1 MKLTLVQQ
9 EIVWGNKA
17 HNLATF
23 NAIAEAHYGQTDV
36 LVLPEMFSTGF
47 CVNQPELAETT
58 DGEAIQCVKQWAKQ
72 GNYAVV
78 GSVMATDG
86 TRMYNRAFFCQPN
99 GTIDFADKRHLFIGD
114 EQRHFTPGDKQLDV
128 TYNSVKF
135 RVLVCF
141 DLRFPVWS
149 RNKGGEDYDVLV
161 YVANWPKDRIDAW
174 DTLLKA
180 RAIENQAYVCGVN
193 AVGTDSYNIQHDGH
207 SVLLNP
213 RGKNL
218 VDFEVSEQA
227 AKTGE
232 VNVEKLH
239 RIRDQFPFLKSG
251 DKFTIEL

>member
-1 MKLTLVQQ
+1 MKITLAQQ

-23 NAIAEAHYGQTDV
+23 NTIAEAHYGQTDV

-47 CVNQPELAETT
+47 CVNQPELSETT
-58 DGEAIQCVKQWAKQ
+58 DGEAIQTVKRWAAT

-78 GSVMATDG
+78 GSIMATDG
-86 TRMYNRAFFCQPN
+86 TKMYNRAFFCQPD

-114 EQRHFTPGDKQLDV
+114 EQKYFTPGDKHLDV
-128 TYNSVKF
+128 NYQGLKF
-135 RVLVCF
+135 RVLICF

-149 RNKGGEDYDVLV
+149 RNVGDNLYDVLI

-193 AVGTDSYNIQHDGH
+193 AVGTDAYNIQHNGH
-207 SVLLNP
+207 SVLLDT
-213 RGKNL
+213 RGNTL
-218 VDFEVSEQA
+218 VSFEESEQA
-227 AKTGE
+227 AKTE
-232 VNVEKLH
+232 SINIEKQL
-239 RIRDQFPFLKSG
+239 RIRAKFPFGKSG
-251 DKFTIEL
+251 DVFTINH

>member
-9 EIVWGNKA
+9 EIVWGNKS
-17 HNLATF
+17 HNLNTF

-47 CVNQPELAETT
+47 CVNQPELSETT

-78 GSVMATDG
+78 GSIMATDG
-86 TRMYNRAFFCQPN
+86 ARMYNRAFFCQPD

-114 EQRHFTPGDKQLDV
+114 EQRHFTPGNKQLDV
-128 TYNSVKF
+128 TYDGVKF
-135 RVLVCF
+135 RILVCF

-207 SVLLNP
+207 SVLLDP
-213 RGKNL
+213 RGKSI
-218 VDFEVSEQA
+218 VDFEVNEQA

-232 VNVEKLH
+232 VNVEKLR
-239 RIRDQFPFLKSG
+239 RIREQFPFLKSG

>member
-1 MKLTLVQQ
+1 
-9 EIVWGNKA
+9 
-17 HNLATF
+17 
-23 NAIAEAHYGQTDV
+23 
-36 LVLPEMFSTGF
+36 
-47 CVNQPELAETT
+47 
-58 DGEAIQCVKQWAKQ
+58 
-72 GNYAVV
+72 
-78 GSVMATDG
+78 
-86 TRMYNRAFFCQPN
+86 
-99 GTIDFADKRHLFIGD
+99 
-114 EQRHFTPGDKQLDV
+114 V
-128 TYNSVKF
+128 TYDGVKF

-193 AVGTDSYNIQHDGH
+193 AVGTDSYNIQHNGH
-207 SVLLNP
+207 SVLLDP

-232 VNVEKLH
+232 VNIEKLR
-239 RIRDQFPFLKSG
+239 RIREQFPFLKSG

>member
-23 NAIAEAHYGQTDV
+23 NTIAEAHYGQTDV

-58 DGEAIQCVKQWAKQ
+58 DGEAIQQVKQWAKH

-78 GSVMATDG
+78 GSIMATDG
-86 TRMYNRAFFCQPN
+86 AKMYNRAFFCQPN

-114 EQRHFTPGDKQLDV
+114 EQRHFTSGNKQLDV
-128 TYNSVKF
+128 TYDGVKF
-135 RVLVCF
+135 RILVCF

-207 SVLLNP
+207 SVLLDP
-213 RGKNL
+213 RGKSI
-218 VDFEVSEQA
+218 VDFEVNEQA
-227 AKTGE
+227 TKTGE
-232 VNVEKLH
+232 VNIEKLR
-239 RIRDQFPFLKSG
+239 RIREQFPFLKSG

>member
-1 MKLTLVQQ
+1 MKITLVQQ

-17 HNLATF
+17 HNLNTF

-58 DGEAIQCVKQWAKQ
+58 DGEAIQQVKQWAKH

-78 GSVMATDG
+78 GSIMATDG
-86 TRMYNRAFFCQPN
+86 ARMYNRAFFCQPD
-99 GTIDFADKRHLFIGD
+99 GTINFADKRHLFIGD
-114 EQRHFTPGDKQLDV
+114 EQRHFTPGDKHLDV

-207 SVLLNP
+207 SVLLDP
-213 RGKNL
+213 RGKSL
-218 VDFEVSEQA
+218 VDFEVNEQA

-232 VNVEKLH
+232 VNVEKLR
-239 RIRDQFPFLKSG
+239 RIREQFPFLKSG
-251 DKFTIEL
+251 DNFTIEL

>member
-23 NAIAEAHYGQTDV
+23 NAIAEAYYGQTDV

-47 CVNQPELAETT
+47 CVNQPELSETT
-58 DGEAIQCVKQWAKQ
+58 DGEAIQQVKQWAKQ

-78 GSVMATDG
+78 GSIMATDG
-86 TRMYNRAFFCQPN
+86 ARMYNRAFFCQPD

-128 TYNSVKF
+128 TYNSAKF

-207 SVLLNP
+207 SVLLDP
-213 RGKNL
+213 RGKSI
-218 VDFEVSEQA
+218 VDFEVNEQA

-232 VNVEKLH
+232 VNIEKLR
-239 RIRDQFPFLKSG
+239 RIREQFPFLKSG
-251 DKFTIEL
+251 DQFTIEL